1 MAVNPDEDTEFNDAL
16 RKHGIIPPR
25 EAPPP
30 SPSPP
35 PPPTLQDTL
44 EGLTLDELKE
54 LGEDAG
60 DDDVERIVEQFRQ
73 QRLAQLDKLK
83 DARFGRVYPIGR
95 DDYTREVTDASA
107 IDQDEEENKG
117 KGTGVVCFLYKDG
130 YVARSSILCYATAHG
145 AFSIPRSE
153 KTFEHI
159 RILAQRHPHTKF
171 VSIVGDKCIPNL
183 PDTRIPMLIIYRNG
197 DVLNQI
203 VSWGADRERR
213 IEELE
218 AVLIL
223 AGAIIPQPQPP
234 PRSGRDSDR
243 SDEDDESDD
252 EPLSKMRSA
261 ATKTNARS
269 AKNIRSSKKEDDSG
283 SDFDL

>member
-1 MAVNPDEDTEFNDAL
+1 MAVKPDEDTEFNDAL
-16 RKHGIIPPR
+16 RKHGILPPKEAPPR
-25 EAPPP
+25 TPSPPP
-30 SPSPP
+30 SPS
-35 PPPTLQDTL
+35 LHDTM

-54 LGEDAG
+54 LAEDQG

-73 QRLAQLDKLK
+73 QRLAELNKLR

-95 DDYTREVTDASA
+95 DDYTREVTDASSV
-107 IDQDEEENKG
+107 DHDEEHKG

-130 YVARSSILCYATAHG
+130 
-145 AFSIPRSE
+145 IPRSDM
-153 KTFEHI
+153 TFEHI

-183 PDTRIPMLIIYRNG
+183 PDTRVPMLIIYRNG

-203 VSWGADRERR
+203 VSWGADRERK

-223 AGAIIPQPQPP
+223 AGAIIPQQQPP
-234 PRSGRDSDR
+234 SRSQKDSD
-243 SDEDDESDD
+243 DEEDDESDD
-252 EPLSKMRSA
+252 EPSSRMRSA
-261 ATKTNARS
+261 ATRTNGRS
-269 AKNIRSSKKEDDSG
+269 AKNIRNSKKDEDDSD